1 MSGMDSAERF
11 DPERYTPV
19 FAALGVVALAAAFH
33 YPICI
38 LPAIAFLL
46 LACLADT
53 RKLYLFGPFLRLELR
68 AMTRRVRLHLWWPL
82 LALLAAAP
90 VLGLQYAV
98 TQLPPD
104 QAPPAE
110 MVSSIAA
117 GGFLF
122 VFWILMIVTL
132 SLASTYLCYGVS
144 EDRESKRLDFQLVTD
159 LRGREL
165 VIGKMLARL
174 IAVLMYPLATVPIL
188 LTMPLLFRLDP
199 SIILYAFGYGG
210 AMLAS
215 ISGLSAL
222 GSVLAATK
230 KGSGNWM
237 ALFVM
242 PYLFLVFLLSLLRF
256 WPEVWFFP
264 GTPAQPMRYAVGDL
278 IEAFAIGNPLTLL
291 VRWTTLGFGGG
302 SLGAIAADFPG
313 FAAFHTLVGGL
324 AILLAARKVRTASA
338 NAGETVTPKEGEAN
352 SRPPV
357 GDKPILWKEIHC
369 NPLLVAAQ
377 KNKSANRIATLLL
390 VILPAVVLLAA
401 AAFPLGAYGTF
412 IANDVARFLPIIIVI
427 IGIFSSQ
434 NLALQSIPR
443 ERERDTLLNVLLS
456 DLGPD
461 EIFRQKYAG
470 VQRIGRGIVIW
481 FLIVGV
487 PAVICGGYLWWAL
500 IGLLL
505 YQIVFMNLMASI
517 AFCFGATAP
526 NIQVAGKRIGVAIFI
541 ATFALM
547 ASAGIGGALIAST
560 SLESLKYIAV
570 GLIPPFGLVAPG
582 FAKQVPS
589 DSLPY
594 WIAGYVGGLFFYSLI
609 ARYLYCLARR
619 RFAAACDG
627 SAERG
632 PLLDNRA
639 P

>member
-1 MSGMDSAERF
+1 MPHMPPRF
-11 DPERYTPV
+11 DPERFTPH
-19 FAALGVVALAAAFH
+19 FATLGVVALSVAFH
-33 YPICI
+33 YPIAL
-38 LPAIAFLL
+38 LPAIASLL
-46 LACLADT
+46 LACLADS
-53 RKLYLFGPFLRLELR
+53 RKLYLFGPFLGLELR

-82 LALLAAAP
+82 LALLAAVP

-98 TQLPPD
+98 TQLPAEI
-104 QAPPAE
+104 APPAE
-110 MVSSIAA
+110 IVSSIAA

-122 VFWILMIVTL
+122 VFWVLMIVTL
-132 SLASTYLCYGVS
+132 SLASTYLCYGIA

-174 IAVLMYPLATVPIL
+174 LAVLMYPLATVPVI
-188 LTMPLLFRLDP
+188 LTMPLLFRMDP
-199 SIILYAFGYGG
+199 SIILYAFAYGG

-215 ISGLSAL
+215 LSGLSAL

-264 GTPAQPMRYAVGDL
+264 GSPAQPVRFAVGDL
-278 IEAFAIGNPLTLL
+278 VETIAIGNPLTLL
-291 VRWTTLGFGGG
+291 VRWLMLGVGGG
-302 SLGAIAADFPG
+302 SLDAIAADFPG

-324 AILLAARKVRTASA
+324 AILLAARKVRSASA
-338 NAGETVTPKEGEAN
+338 NAGESATPKDGEAN
-352 SRPPV
+352 PRPPV
-357 GDKPILWKEIHC
+357 GDASIFWKEVHC

-377 KNKSANRIATLLL
+377 KNRTTNRIAKLLL
-390 VILPAVVLLAA
+390 VILPAAVLLAA
-401 AAFPLGAYGTF
+401 AVLPLGAYGTF
-412 IANDVARFLPIIIVI
+412 IANDVARFLPIIIAI

-434 NLALQSIPR
+434 NLALHSIPR

-461 EIFRQKYAG
+461 EIFRQKYLG
-470 VQRIGRGIVIW
+470 VQRIGRRIVYW
-481 FLIVGV
+481 QLIVGI
-487 PAVICGGYLWWAL
+487 PAVLCGGYLWWAYA
-500 IGLLL
+500 GLVLF
-505 YQIVFMNLMASI
+505 QIVFMNLMASA

-526 NIQVAGKRIGVAIFI
+526 NIQVAGKRIGIAIFI
-541 ATFALM
+541 VTFAMM
-547 ASAGIGGALIAST
+547 ASAGAIGAFTAAS
-560 SLESLKYIAV
+560 SLESFKYAAV
-570 GLIPPFGLVAPG
+570 GLIPPFGLIGPG
-582 FAKQVPS
+582 FAKLVAPVS
-589 DSLPY
+589 YPY
-594 WIAGYVGGLFFYSLI
+594 WIAGYLVGLLVYSLV

-619 RFAAACDG
+619 RFVAACDA